1 MQLGNF
7 GGALQQVAVMTS
19 DEHRYRRRLQLP
31 YELLFRVVVEVVGWL
46 IQDDEVG
53 VAGEQSGQRYPD
65 CFTAGKRIQGST
77 QRQVEAVRGQGG
89 GDLCG
94 DIPTVTDSFE
104 KLGVEL
110 SGLDGCNC
118 VESLSS
124 AENISHGVVRP
135 QREVLR

>member
-7 GGALQQVAVMTS
+7 GGALQQVTVMTS

-31 YELLFRVVVEVVGWL
+31 YDLLFCMVVEVVGWL

-53 VAGEQSGQRYPD
+53 FAGEQSGQRYSD
-65 CFTAGKRIQGST
+65 CFTAGKRIQVST

-94 DIPTVTDSFE
+94 NIPTVTDGFE
-104 KLGVEL
+104 KLGIEL
-110 SGLDGCNC
+110 PGLHRCNC

-124 AENISHGVVRP
+124 AKNISHGVVRL
-135 QREVLR
+135 QHEVLR